1 MTAASRFFGPTVLLA
16 ALTASGAALA
26 VPGEMRIAHEKSA
39 VYSTGSVVGFEP
51 AYLDGERVWVS
62 GPLGSLNTGGAL
74 GSGTFGIQT
83 PTGMAWVKVDSR
95 VSAHSF
101 VTLLN
106 NANAGATAGVVVVG
120 GTPVLAIGVDAPG
133 RAAIQATQVAGATPA
148 LDRES
153 GLGMF
158 RAAVD
163 LSSVTTKARAGM
175 PARISPR
182 AAFTGVVQFEG
193 AGMAWIDEGWLH
205 FEETGT
211 LTLPAANTV
220 EPSATGSLRLTESA
234 FTQVKFGLAVPLTD
248 DGSVTVDADGVT
260 FDGHLAYAGSDTS
273 GIDLTDGERAALAD
287 GSLAPLRLGD
297 DGHLA
302 VTRDGIYEATSA
314 TANGGVTL
322 DSAGVLELLPSGD
335 VEVDFGVL
343 RALDSIQD
351 AGGTG
356 GWLTLET
363 GHLAAGSS
371 LIPRPEARP
380 LAYGAD
386 GQIELSPAKITLPAA
401 VYTSVD
407 ATGQVKTGLTPWAG
421 FGR

>member
-1 MTAASRFFGPTVLLA
+1 MNAASRFFGPTVLLA
-16 ALTASGAALA
+16 ALTASSAAFA

-39 VYSTGSVVGFEP
+39 IYSTGSVVGFEP

-62 GPLGSLNTGGAL
+62 GPLASLNAGGGI

-83 PTGMAWVKVDSR
+83 PAGMAWIKVDTR
-95 VSAHSF
+95 VSANTF
-101 VTLLN
+101 VNILN
-106 NANAGATAGVVVVG
+106 GSNAGATAGIVIVG
-120 GTPVLAIGVDAPG
+120 GAPVLAIGVDAAG
-133 RAAIQATQVAGATPA
+133 QAAIEATRVVGATPT

-158 RAAVD
+158 RAAID
-163 LSSVTTKARAGM
+163 LSSVTSKARPGV

-182 AAFTGVVQFEG
+182 AAFTGIVQFEG

-211 LTLPAANTV
+211 LTLPAADTV
-220 EPSATGSLRLTESA
+220 EPSQTGSLRLTEDA
-234 FTQVKFGLAVPLTD
+234 FTQIKFGLAVPLTD
-248 DGSVTVDADGVT
+248 DGSVTIDADGVT
-260 FDGHLAYAGSDTS
+260 FDGHAAYTSSDTS
-273 GIDLTDGERAALAD
+273 GLDLTDGERAMLAD
-287 GSLAPLRLGD
+287 SGLEALRLGD

-302 VTRDGIYEATSA
+302 VARDGIYEATSPA
-314 TANGGVTL
+314 VNGGVTL

-343 RALDSIQD
+343 RALDAIQD

-356 GWLTLET
+356 GWLTLES
-363 GHLAAGSS
+363 GHLAAGGT
-371 LIPRPEARP
+371 LIPRPDARP

-386 GQIELSPAKITLPAA
+386 GQIELAPAKITLPTA

-407 ATGQVKTGLTPWAG
+407 AEGQVKSGLTPWAG

>member
-1 MTAASRFFGPTVLLA
+1 M
-16 ALTASGAALA
+16 
-26 VPGEMRIAHEKSA
+26 
-39 VYSTGSVVGFEP
+39 
-51 AYLDGERVWVS
+51 
-62 GPLGSLNTGGAL
+62 
-74 GSGTFGIQT
+74 
-83 PTGMAWVKVDSR
+83 
-95 VSAHSF
+95 
-101 VTLLN
+101 
-106 NANAGATAGVVVVG
+106 
-120 GTPVLAIGVDAPG
+120 
-133 RAAIQATQVAGATPA
+133 
-148 LDRES
+148 
-153 GLGMF
+153 
-158 RAAVD
+158 
-163 LSSVTTKARAGM
+163 
-175 PARISPR
+175 
-182 AAFTGVVQFEG
+182 
-193 AGMAWIDEGWLH
+193 
-205 FEETGT
+205 
-211 LTLPAANTV
+211 
-220 EPSATGSLRLTESA
+220 
-234 FTQVKFGLAVPLTD
+234 
-248 DGSVTVDADGVT
+248 
-260 FDGHLAYAGSDTS
+260 
-273 GIDLTDGERAALAD
+273 
-287 GSLAPLRLGD
+287 
-297 DGHLA
+297 
-302 VTRDGIYEATSA
+302 TRDGIYEATSA